1 MRLGN
6 LSNCEKRRLVNRVN
20 EEIATA
26 QARREKLL
34 ASLSP
39 DEWAVYRVAVGHV
52 MLERFSRNAESD
64 DVPSKAPNPE
74 LKALAEHI
82 IQMIEQANNRFRELQ
97 NDGRISG
104 IVERLEGLGLLP
116 VWLA

>member
-1 MRLGN
+1 MSN
-6 LSNCEKRRLVNRVN
+6 LPICEKRRLVDRAN
-20 EEIATA
+20 EEVATA
-26 QARREKLL
+26 LARQARLK

-39 DEWAVYRVAVGHV
+39 DEWAVYRVAVGHL
-52 MLERFSRNAESD
+52 MLERFSRHTESD

-74 LKALAEHI
+74 LKALAEHV

-97 NDGRISG
+97 NDGRIPA
-104 IVERLEGLGLLP
+104 IVERLEELGLLP